1 MNRIPYRNINAARA
15 ILIAIEWAK
24 PARVVPALAGA
35 DDEPRPVADRS
46 AGAYCG
52 SDARTAWTR
61 YVGVNGGLYVFEHQ
75 RAATVTRHAQR
86 RPRVVY
92 ARIGYFSARHNE
104 GRRAER
110 RSCYRPPAGDTGAP
124 AGIATSVAGGLP
136 GSTTTRVPTFTRV

>member
-1 MNRIPYRNINAARA
+1 M
-15 ILIAIEWAK
+15 
-24 PARVVPALAGA
+24 
-35 DDEPRPVADRS
+35 S
-46 AGAYCG
+46 
-52 SDARTAWTR
+52 SS
-61 YVGVNGGLYVFEHQ
+61 HQ

-110 RSCYRPPAGDTGAP
+110 RSCYRPTAGDTGAP